1 MKSIKL
7 FALAAVAAIV
17 VACGGGNPMVGS
29 WAVETMTMN
38 GQNMETMLRERMMA
52 GLTASTNPDSAKTP
66 EAKDSLAKALEA
78 SITTALEEG
87 NKKMKEM
94 RVTFNEDM
102 TYTMAG
108 GPREE
113 KGKWALSED
122 KKKITFT
129 PDGGGAAYD
138 MAVEMMDGK
147 MKISGGAEGMTTEMT
162 LIPAAAADVA
172 NAVGNAMGGDS
183 TAAH

>member
-1 MKSIKL
+1 MNSIKL
-7 FALAAVAAIV
+7 FLLAAVAAVV
-17 VACGGGNPMVGS
+17 VACGGGNPVVGS
-29 WAVETMTMN
+29 WAVESMTMN

-52 GLTASTNPDSAKTP
+52 GLTAATNPDSAKTP

-78 SITTALEEG
+78 SITAAIEEG

-122 KKKITFT
+122 KKKLTIT
-129 PDGGGAAYD
+129 PEGAAAMEYEVAELTAASLKLK
-138 MAVEMMDGK
+138 MTQGGHTQEFTMM
-147 MKISGGAEGMTTEMT
+147 
-162 LIPAAAADVA
+162 PAAAADVV
-172 NAVGNAMGGDS
+172 NAVGNAMADS